1 MLNYHPDK
9 RISAQ
14 ELLANKWLNM
24 PANFDYTMSE
34 KEYQRS
40 VIIKQ
45 NKKPEKGVGG
55 GLEDEIKLDVFESDN
70 ELNKA
75 DEEDN
80 DHGYMSD
87 ESDGFNGLLHVHG
100 QQNADHRLRFFQAAQ
115 SPTGRDG
122 REGRNAGNL
131 LNRAAPA
138 VAEGPEKP
146 LRQLRAPEA
155 GGMCLAPPTPDVN
168 RGHEQES
175 WERWH
180 PCRPARG

>member
-1 MLNYHPDK
+1 
-9 RISAQ
+9 
-14 ELLANKWLNM
+14 M

-87 ESDGFNGLLHVHG
+87 ESDGFNG
-100 QQNADHRLRFFQAAQ
+100 D
-115 SPTGRDG
+115 
-122 REGRNAGNL
+122 EG
-131 LNRAAPA
+131 
-138 VAEGPEKP
+138 
-146 LRQLRAPEA
+146 
-155 GGMCLAPPTPDVN
+155 
-168 RGHEQES
+168 EQEKEIIQINNFNNS
-175 WERWH
+175 FAAYGQYINLSA
-180 PCRPARG
+180 CDRPNPQFNAFK